1 MFPEKLLTLWWQTRT
16 GLWIKILAGVGILL
30 LLIGLKSV
38 IFDKNKEEEINFVK
52 ETPSSPSFPINKV
65 FVDIEGAVV
74 NPGVY
79 EASMGAHLADAL
91 ILAGGLAENA
101 DRDWVAR
108 NLNLALK
115 LTDGAKI
122 YIPARAEA
130 GNSKL
135 ETGTESSVNNLI
147 NINTANLPE
156 LDKLP
161 GIGPVTAQ
169 KIIDNRPYSDV
180 NELLNKKIVGQ
191 KVFEQIKSKIAT
203 Y

>member
-1 MFPEKLLTLWWQTRT
+1 MFPEKLLTLWWQTKT
-16 GLWIKILAGVGILL
+16 GLWIKIFAGVGILL

-38 IFDKNKEEEINFVK
+38 IFDKNKEEEISFVK
-52 ETPSSPSFPINKV
+52 EPTSSPSFPINKI
-65 FVDIEGAVV
+65 FIDIEGAVV
-74 NPGVY
+74 SPGVY

-122 YIPARAEA
+122 YIPSKTEIASPNPEA
-130 GNSKL
+130 
-135 ETGTESSVNNLI
+135 NNLI
-147 NINTANLPE
+147 DINHASLSE

-161 GIGPVTAQ
+161 DIGLERAQ
-169 KIIDNRPYSDV
+169 KIIDGRPYADI
-180 NELLNKKIVGQ
+180 NELLTKKAVG
-191 KVFEQIKSKIAT
+191 KSVFEKIKDKIT
-203 Y
+203 VY

>member
-16 GLWIKILAGVGILL
+16 GLWLKILAGVGILL
-30 LLIGLKSV
+30 LLVGLKSI

-52 ETPSSPSFPINKV
+52 EPASFRSFPINKI
-65 FVDIEGAVV
+65 FIDIEGAVV
-74 NPGVY
+74 SPGVY
-79 EASMGAHLADAL
+79 EASTSAHLADAL

-115 LTDGAKI
+115 MTDGAKI
-122 YIPARAEA
+122 YIPAKTEAES
-130 GNSKL
+130 SKL
-135 ETGTESSVNNLI
+135 EVKTSILL
-147 NINTANLPE
+147 NINTANLSE

-169 KIIDNRPYSDV
+169 KIIDNRPYSDT

-191 KVFEQIKSKIAT
+191 KVFEQIKDKIT
-203 Y
+203 VY